1 MRNSF
6 KTIIFI
12 CTLVITI
19 PVTLYFWQFHGALS
33 RDPGRWAAFGDYLN
47 PFIALLSVVAFIYL
61 TFVIKEF
68 EDKRE
73 EKRLLLPRILEAER
87 ELMKIEYMANTM
99 VQSWPVTLKGSVQRL
114 EASAAAFK
122 QEYLSVL
129 SRAKID
135 VTPLKVALM
144 GVELIECEV
153 DEPYGNTERV
163 TEDTAKHLETIIEAV
178 ADFKKM
184 ISAYLAP

>member
-6 KTIIFI
+6 KTIISI
-12 CTLVITI
+12 CTLLVSI
-19 PVTLYFWQFHGALS
+19 PATLYFWQFHGPLS
-33 RDPGRWAAFGDYLN
+33 KDPDRWAAFGDYLN
-47 PFIALLSVVAFIYL
+47 PFIALLNVVVFIYL

-73 EKRLLLPRILEAER
+73 QKRLLLPKMLEAER
-87 ELMKIEYMANTM
+87 ELVRIEYMANAM
-99 VQSWPVTLKGSVQRL
+99 VHSWPVTPKGSVQEL
-114 EASAAAFK
+114 AASAIAFK

-144 GVELIECEV
+144 GVELIEYEV

-163 TEDTAKHLETIIEAV
+163 TEHTEKHLETIIEAV

-184 ISAYLAP
+184 VIAYLAP